1 MANIWSL
8 LQARARTAGAAPLIT
23 YIDSDSGER
32 TELSA
37 TSVAN
42 AAAKIANAL
51 RDEFEL
57 EAGAS
62 VALGFPVHWQRST
75 WLAGVWTAGCRVLPG
90 LQESDLLVTTPAL
103 SAEATRVTSA
113 PVVVVSMHPF
123 GLPITE
129 PMPDG
134 VVDVTLA
141 VRQQPDAFL
150 YEPPDATL
158 QALALEGA
166 FVTQAEALDMA
177 TDLAAARGL
186 ARGGRLLVT
195 DAAPSTTSWLSAL
208 AVPLAMDASVV
219 LMHGIGNSDAV
230 AEQERITCR
239 MN

>member
-23 YIDSDSGER
+23 YIDSGSGER

-62 VALGFPVHWQRST
+62 VALDLPGHWQRST
-75 WLAGVWTAGCRVLPG
+75 WLAGAWTAGCCVLPG
-90 LQESDLLVTTPAL
+90 LQEADLIVTTPAR
-103 SAEATRVTSA
+103 SAEAARVTSA

-123 GLPITE
+123 GLPVTE
-129 PMPDG
+129 PLPDG

-141 VRQQPDAFL
+141 VRQQPDAYL

-158 QALALEGA
+158 QAIALDGA
-166 FVTQAEALDMA
+166 FATQAEALGMA
-177 TDLAAARGL
+177 TDLAATTGL
-186 ARGGRLLVT
+186 ERGGRLLVT

-219 LMHGIGNSDAV
+219 LMHGSDNTDGV
-230 AEQERITCR
+230 AEQERVTCR
-239 MN
+239 MG